1 MSVKKEKPAN
11 GKQESLAPAAS
22 KLPAEDLKKICDR
35 IARAHGQIGGV
46 LRLIDEGAPC
56 DKIINQMVATSKAID
71 KAAASLI
78 LCGFAS
84 CPSVDKA
91 AGKDGQPSPER
102 QQLEKLLLSL
112 V

>member
-1 MSVKKEKPAN
+1 MSKAAENPVPK
-11 GKQESLAPAAS
+11 AS
-22 KLPAEDLKKICDR
+22 KLPAEDLKKIRDR

-46 LRLIDEGAPC
+46 LRLLDEGAPC

-78 LCGFAS
+78 LCGFAA
-84 CPSVDKA
+84 CPAVDSA
-91 AGKDGQPSPER
+91 QSGPTPER